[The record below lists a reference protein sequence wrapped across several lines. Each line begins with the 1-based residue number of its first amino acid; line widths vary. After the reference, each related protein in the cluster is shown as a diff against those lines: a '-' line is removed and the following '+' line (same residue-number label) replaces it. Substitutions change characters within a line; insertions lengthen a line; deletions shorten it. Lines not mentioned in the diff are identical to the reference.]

1 MSFGALLPV
10 TGFPILSAPSS
21 VIGYSQWQ
29 SSTFTMRAI
38 SKILIDMLTKCSLTT
53 PSGLFPFSGA
63 VATPTAQENPN
74 SWRML
79 FRTQRVSDSLEDCA
93 NRWFSPLSVLFGG
106 SEVGPESL
114 HFEMLLGR

>member
-21 VIGYSQWQ
+21 VIGYFQWQ
-29 SSTFTMRAI
+29 SSTFTTGAI

-53 PSGLFPFSGA
+53 SGLFPFSGA
-63 VATPTAQENPN
+63 AATPTAQENPN

-93 NRWFSPLSVLFGG
+93 NRWLSPLSILFGG
-106 SEVGPESL
+106 SEVGPESF
-114 HFEMLLGR
+114 HFEMLPGR